1 MEYSNSKLIYKR
13 QSAMSNHV
21 QTPHREMDSKAPQ
34 APVKEIIYQIRR
46 LMQAG
51 ELYTKEL
58 NKKYQV
64 SAPQL
69 NCLLALYEN
78 GPLPPSQ
85 IARYIMVKSS
95 TVTGIIDRLEQKG
108 LVTRVRNSPDRRVIT
123 IELTETGKRL
133 ADHAP
138 PPIQQKIIDGLKRLP
153 EGEIEEIV
161 RALTKLT
168 YMLEVQDLPVE

>member
-1 MEYSNSKLIYKR
+1 MRQQQFNHSLQPNSENMQVLVR
-13 QSAMSNHV
+13 
-21 QTPHREMDSKAPQ
+21 D
-34 APVKEIIYQIRR
+34 IIYQIRR

-85 IARYIMVKSS
+85 IAKHNMVKSS

-108 LVTRVRNSPDRRVIT
+108 LVKRRRNSPDRRIII
-123 IELTETGKRL
+123 IELTDNGKML
-133 ADHAP
+133 AQNAP
-138 PPIQQKIIDGLKRLP
+138 PPIQQKIVDGLKNLP
-153 EGEIEEIV
+153 QNEIEKIV
-161 RALTKLT
+161 RALNMLT
-168 YMLEVQDLPVE
+168 RMLDVQDLPVE

>member
-1 MEYSNSKLIYKR
+1 
-13 QSAMSNHV
+13 MSTHV
-21 QTPHREMDSKAPQ
+21 QPPSPATDFEAPHDL
-34 APVKEIIYQIRR
+34 VKEIIYEIRR
-46 LMQAG
+46 ILQAR

-69 NCLLALYEN
+69 NCVLALYEY

-108 LVTRVRNSPDRRVIT
+108 LVIRLRKSPDRRVIT
-123 IELTETGKRL
+123 IELTEAGKRL
-133 ADHAP
+133 ADNAP
-138 PPIQQKIIDGLKRLP
+138 PPIQQKIIDGLKSLP
-153 EGEIEEIV
+153 QGEIEEIV
-161 RALTKLT
+161 RGLTKLT
-168 YMLEVQDLPVE
+168 HMLEVQDLEVA

>member
-1 MEYSNSKLIYKR
+1 MTTLETT
-13 QSAMSNHV
+13 SNHV
-21 QTPHREMDSKAPQ
+21 QAPSQATTFEAPHDL
-34 APVKEIIYQIRR
+34 VKEIIYQIRR
-46 LMQAG
+46 LLQAR

-58 NKKYQV
+58 NKKYQI

-69 NCLLALYEN
+69 NCLLALHEN

-85 IARYIMVKSS
+85 IAKYIMVKSS

-123 IELTETGKRL
+123 IEMTEAGKKL
-133 ADHAP
+133 AANAP

-153 EGEIEEIV
+153 ENEIEEII
-161 RALTKLT
+161 RGLTKLT
-168 YMLEVQDLPVE
+168 LMLEVQDLPVE